1 MTTGQSSLAS
11 EAVAKFTSGYACSQ
25 AILAVFGP
33 RFGLDEAT
41 AAKLG
46 AGFGGGL
53 GRLGYACGAV
63 SGAVA
68 ILGLSLGNGVGA
80 DVANREK
87 VYEAVQEFCRRFIER
102 HGSIDCRQLIG
113 RDIASPEAFAA
124 AKQAN
129 VFRTIC
135 PEFVRTAAEIL
146 EKMLGPPSGGG

>member
-1 MTTGQSSLAS
+1 MTSAPSPAAA
-11 EAVAKFTSGYACSQ
+11 EAVGKFTSGYACSQ
-25 AILAVFGP
+25 AMLAVFGP

-68 ILGLSLGNGVGA
+68 ILGLALGNGKGS
-80 DVANREK
+80 DVANREA
-87 VYEAVQEFCRRFIER
+87 VYEAVQEFCRRFIMR
-102 HGSIDCRQLIG
+102 HGAIDCRQLIG
-113 RDIASPEAFAA
+113 RDIASPEEFAA

-135 PEFVRTAAEIL
+135 PDFVRSAAEIL
-146 EKMLGPPSGGG
+146 EEMLQEKLPR